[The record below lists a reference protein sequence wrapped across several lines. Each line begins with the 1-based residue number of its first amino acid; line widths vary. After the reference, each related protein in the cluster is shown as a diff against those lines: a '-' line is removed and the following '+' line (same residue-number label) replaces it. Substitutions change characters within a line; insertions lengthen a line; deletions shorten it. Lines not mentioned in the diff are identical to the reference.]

1 MGKTTL
7 SASCQR
13 DMNKTL
19 RNIFNCK
26 LCNSFQDLGQKG
38 KMKKAFKCEDCGK
51 QLSTKWN
58 LKIHYKTCIRDE
70 TQEKGTKSEKQDN
83 KHLGGY
89 FSHQGYKWTK
99 HK

>member
-1 MGKTTL
+1 
-7 SASCQR
+7 
-13 DMNKTL
+13 
-19 RNIFNCK
+19 
-26 LCNSFQDLGQKG
+26 
-38 KMKKAFKCEDCGK
+38 MKKTFKCEYCGK

-99 HK
+99 HKQCKSESNQCILYKDKKNIEIKNPKTKLN